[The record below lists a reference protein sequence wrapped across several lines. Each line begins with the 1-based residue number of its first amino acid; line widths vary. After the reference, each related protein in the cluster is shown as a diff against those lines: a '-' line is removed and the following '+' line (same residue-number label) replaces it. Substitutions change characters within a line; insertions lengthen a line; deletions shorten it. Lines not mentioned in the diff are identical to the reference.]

1 MTLLRLILLLILAAM
16 PAQAHGTLPGGG
28 GFYSG
33 ALHPLVTLEH
43 FLTLLA
49 AGLILGRDAVRRPLW
64 VLAAGLA
71 AGLVAGQWAAGPV
84 AGLQAVLLGATLA
97 FGVFLVFQLRP
108 PEWVYAAMLLA
119 VGLAVGIETD
129 LPAVNV
135 PMATLGACVAV
146 FLITMNAFALG
157 EALTEPRVS
166 VALRVAGAWML
177 AVSVMVL
184 ALNLR
189 GLA

>member
-1 MTLLRLILLLILAAM
+1 MIRPPVIRLALLLMMAAL

-33 ALHPLVTLEH
+33 ALHPLVALEH
-43 FLTLLA
+43 LLA
-49 AGLILGRDAVRRPLW
+49 LLASGLILGRDGLRRPLW
-64 VLAAGLA
+64 ALGV
-71 AGLVAGQWAAGPV
+71 GLVAGLWLGVTV
-84 AGLQAVLLGATLA
+84 AGLTVGLLAVTLGFGALLALQIR
-97 FGVFLVFQLRP
+97 V
-108 PEWVYAAMLLA
+108 PEWAYGALLLA
-119 VGLAVGIETD
+119 VGLAVGLETD
-129 LPAVNV
+129 LPALNARLAAVGV
-135 PMATLGACVAV
+135 SAAV

-157 EALTEPRVS
+157 SVLAGSRLS

-177 AVSVMVL
+177 AVALMVL